1 MDDHHTLTLVAERS
15 LNVSVRTVSVRTVP
29 VPTVSVP
36 TVHSFV
42 PG

>member
-15 LNVSVRTVSVRTVP
+15 LNVPVRTVF
-29 VPTVSVP
+29 VPTVSIR

>member
-15 LNVSVRTVSVRTVP
+15 LNVSVRTVP
-29 VPTVSVP
+29 VP

>member
-15 LNVSVRTVSVRTVP
+15 LNVSVRTVP

>member
-15 LNVSVRTVSVRTVP
+15 LNVHVR
-29 VPTVSVP
+29 TVSVP